1 MIIRDKPIYFRKN
14 IPMDNPMDNPSKLEV
29 PYFRIDL
36 GISLMRTS
44 RDAAMPVRNQP
55 WLGGHVSSQWLQE
68 Q

>member
-14 IPMDNPMDNPSKLEV
+14 IPMDNPSKLEV

-55 WLGGHVSSQWLQE
+55 
-68 Q
+68 